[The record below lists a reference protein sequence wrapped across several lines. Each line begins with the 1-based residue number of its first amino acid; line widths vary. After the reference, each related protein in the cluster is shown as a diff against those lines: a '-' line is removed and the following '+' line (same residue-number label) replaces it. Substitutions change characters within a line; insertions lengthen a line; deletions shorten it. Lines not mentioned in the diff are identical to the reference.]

1 MSKKSRNIKGNIVS
15 FILGLSLNVIGT
27 IIMVCRELYQ
37 SKKYGFSI
45 ETDDVVRYSLISSV
59 GGLINY
65 IIVAIVFT

>member
-1 MSKKSRNIKGNIVS
+1 MNRRDKI
-15 FILGLSLNVIGT
+15 GLVVASLIGVLFNGIGT